1 MSSGGQAAGGVLGA
15 VAGFFIGGPQGAL
28 YGAQIGIAIGGY
40 LDPPKGPVQEGP
52 RLSDLTVQT
61 STYGAVIPRGYGTF
75 TVVGNVFWLENN
87 ALKETIT
94 KKKSGGKGGG
104 SKTTT
109 KTYSY
114 SATFAVGLLDCTDGT
129 PIAGVRRI
137 WIGGRLWYDAG
148 ASDLAT
154 VIASNQVASTF
165 TVHTGSTTQ
174 AANARMQATLGVAN
188 TPAYRGLAYIVFN
201 DLPLAPYSNSLV
213 GAQIKVEVVKAGS
226 VSASFVGPTSTP
238 PIRAIYSEGQVFFRD
253 RIWLIGGRDTIN
265 GGVVNPYVPVSA
277 DGQNF
282 NEYPTNFPTSDSA
295 RFEVFNG
302 DLYCLF
308 KNGTKEVW
316 KTSDGTLWSLVATPA
331 LTGATKRAAHASCV
345 FDGKM
350 WIFGGASGIGD
361 EHNDVWNTSDGV
373 SWYQVLAAAPWHV
386 RQQFGA
392 IVYQGKIWIF
402 QGYTASGTATD
413 VWNTSDGIT
422 WNYVSTVA
430 PSTTYPNIP
439 RFDYE
444 IVVFKE
450 RIWFVGGNLS
460 AGVYSEW
467 AISTTD
473 GITFVRESFS
483 PAIPPNRYSMCIA
496 WGMLFCHGSN
506 STVMHHYVDPISSN
520 TTSLASIVQAECL
533 KSKLLT
539 AGDLNVTAL
548 TQAVKGYRLGN
559 VAAIRAGLEPLQ
571 AAWPFDVLQS
581 GYTIKFKVRG
591 SSSVTTV
598 PATDLDARSAGE
610 TPGVS
615 ITNTREMD
623 SVLPRRVT
631 LSYLDTGREYDDGEQ
646 YAERL
651 NTDSVNVRSID
662 LAIALTS
669 AEAAAMAEVLLYLY
683 WMERYDLS
691 FSLPPTYSALE
702 PGDTITVNAAEA
714 TYTLRLTAIT
724 YAQDGRLECEAKY
737 ASSAVY
743 ISTALGES
751 GQSTGIALTL
761 AGGSLTE
768 FLDVPTLNDSLDLA
782 GYPVAMTGYLAGWPG
797 GVVYRSDDGGQ
808 TWTDVQAFAPPGA
821 VIGQALNSIG
831 APSSLLMDKGNLLSV
846 RLYQGTLSSVS
857 ELAMFSGANYF
868 AYGAAGRWEIIAAQ
882 TCTLQGDGSYVL
894 QDLLRGQ
901 KGTEWASGLH
911 AIGDKVIELDSSL
924 AFVVTSANTIGLTKL
939 YRGVTDGRSLDA
951 VSDQSFTYTGVNLEC
966 LSPVY
971 LNGNRHPTTN
981 DWTLTWIRR
990 TRVGGA
996 WRDYVD
1002 ATISEA
1008 TESYEVEIYSSGA
1021 YTTLKRTIT
1030 GLTSATAT
1038 YTSAEQVADF
1048 GSNQSTL
1055 YVKVYQ
1061 ISAVVGRGYPLTT
1074 SITR

>member
-1 MSSGGQAAGGVLGA
+1 MSSGGQVAGGVLGA
-15 VAGFFIGGPQGAL
+15 VAGFLIGGPAASLKGAL
-28 YGAQIGIAIGGY
+28 YGAQIGMTIGGY

-75 TVVGNVFWLENN
+75 PVVGNVFWLENN

-148 ASDLAT
+148 ATDLAT
-154 VIASNQVASTF
+154 IIASNQVTGAF
-165 TVHTGSTTQ
+165 TLHTGSALQ
-174 AANARMQATLGVAN
+174 LADPRMQATLGVAN

-201 DLPLAPYSNSLV
+201 DLPLAAYSNSLV
-213 GAQIKVEVVKAGS
+213 GAQIKVEVVRVQSPAGLTIIDS
-226 VSASFVGPTSTP
+226 VVSEYSSPVTNPAFAAKPHYLSLDLVRVYVPNWDNNYPASSTYSVYDSRLGAFSFTKTIAVPGTEVPLNGTSDNPDRYMYGHTQMFPLSTWGEVNDGNGTFYEQGDVLIFTGTTTLRVRYKLGPEIVIALPTENWAGCTDGSFVYILGNSAIRKYDTSLNLLGSLTVTLNNLGGGM
-238 PIRAIYSEGQVFFRD
+238 RLCADAGLIY
-253 RIWLIGGRDTIN
+253 WCK
-265 GGVVNPYVPVSA
+265 PYGS
-277 DGQNF
+277 
-282 NEYPTNFPTSDSA
+282 
-295 RFEVFNG
+295 
-302 DLYCLF
+302 
-308 KNGTKEVW
+308 
-316 KTSDGTLWSLVATPA
+316 TLWAIRDD
-331 LTGATKRAAHASCV
+331 LTGGEINV
-345 FDGKM
+345 
-350 WIFGGASGIGD
+350 
-361 EHNDVWNTSDGV
+361 
-373 SWYQVLAAAPWHV
+373 
-386 RQQFGA
+386 
-392 IVYQGKIWIF
+392 
-402 QGYTASGTATD
+402 GTVPTFTGTGSL
-413 VWNTSDGIT
+413 N
-422 WNYVSTVA
+422 
-430 PSTTYPNIP
+430 NIEF
-439 RFDYE
+439 RMF
-444 IVVFKE
+444 
-450 RIWFVGGNLS
+450 GNLMVRS
-460 AGVYSEW
+460 QSNITSKTLFRHIIQTDKPAYG
-467 AISTTD
+467 TT
-473 GITFVRESFS
+473 T
-483 PAIPPNRYSMCIA
+483 
-496 WGMLFCHGSN
+496 L
-506 STVMHHYVDPISSN
+506 SSVV
-520 TTSLASIVQAECL
+520 SAECL

-539 AGDLNVTAL
+539 AGDINVTAL
-548 TQAVKGYRLGN
+548 TQVVKGYRLGN

-631 LSYLDTGREYDDGEQ
+631 LSYLDTAREYDNGEQ

-651 NTDSVNVRSID
+651 NTGSINIRSID

-702 PGDTITVNAAEA
+702 PGDTITVNVAEA

-724 YAQDGRLECEAKY
+724 YTQDGRLECTARY
-737 ASSAVY
+737 NSSAVY
-743 ISTALGES
+743 TAAALGVV
-751 GQSTGIALTL
+751 GQSTGVALTL
-761 AGGSLTE
+761 TGDSLTE
-768 FLDVPTLNDSLDLA
+768 FLDVPTLGDSLDLA

-797 GVVYRSDDGGQ
+797 GSVYRSDDGGQ
-808 TWTDVQAFAPPGA
+808 TWTDMQAFAPPGA

-831 APSSLLMDKGNLLSV
+831 APPSLLMDKGSLLSV
-846 RLYQGTLSSVS
+846 SLYQGTLSSVS
-857 ELAMFSGANYF
+857 ELAIFSGANYF

-894 QDLLRGQ
+894 QDFLRGQ

-911 AIGDKVIELDSSL
+911 AAGDKLIELDSSL
-924 AFVVTSANTIGLTKL
+924 AFVTASIDTIGLAKI
-939 YRGVTDGRSLDA
+939 YRGVTDGRSLDT
-951 VSDQSFTYTGVNLEC
+951 VSDQSFTYRGVNLRP

-971 LNGNRHPTTN
+971 LNGNRHPSTN

-990 TRVGGA
+990 TRVGDA
-996 WRDYVD
+996 WRDLVD
-1002 ATISEA
+1002 ASLGEASEL
-1008 TESYEVEIYSSGA
+1008 YDVEIYSSGA
-1021 YTTLKRTIT
+1021 YTTLKRTLSALT
-1030 GLTSATAT
+1030 GQTAA
-1038 YTSAEQVADF
+1038 YTSAQQVTDF
-1048 GSNQSTL
+1048 GSNQATL
-1055 YVKVYQ
+1055 YVKIYQ
-1061 ISAVVGRGYPLTT
+1061 LSATVGRGYPLTT

>member
-1 MSSGGQAAGGVLGA
+1 MSSGGQVAGGVLGA
-15 VAGFFIGGPQGAL
+15 VAGFLIGGPTASLKGAL
-28 YGAQIGIAIGGY
+28 YGAQIGMAIGGY

-75 TVVGNVFWLENN
+75 PVVGNVFWLENN

-154 VIASNQVASTF
+154 VIASNEVASTF
-165 TVHTGSTTQ
+165 TIQTGSTTQ

-213 GAQIKVEVVKAGS
+213 GAQVKVEVVKAGT
-226 VSASFVGPTSTP
+226 TSMVLLADIVKPYTKP
-238 PIRAIYSEGQVFFRD
+238 
-253 RIWLIGGRDTIN
+253 N
-265 GGVVNPYVPVSA
+265 VNPGYSPQPYYMSAEVCIFYVPQWDGSA
-277 DGQNF
+277 PFTFIKHEIYLDGRVVQSTIPTVTTNDVAPNGLFSGKDMYLNLSTDVFTGGGTFDGPNGFISESNGLWVGLSNF
-282 NEYPTNFPTSDSA
+282 NAASV
-295 RFEVFNG
+295 FERTIFV
-302 DLYCLF
+302 
-308 KNGTKEVW
+308 KK
-316 KTSDGTLWSLVATPA
+316 DGVQRTTPA
-331 LTGATKRAAHASCV
+331 LSNDSAITTDGTYIYVCGLTSTRKYDSDLNLLQTGSAASSGVGVIGHDRCV
-345 FDGKM
+345 VSEGTLYFART
-350 WIFGGASGIGD
+350 GGGTAIYVYDSALAISLFASGVVFPQSYYATNFIVVNRSLIILAGG
-361 EHNDVWNTSDGV
+361 TSPPTKNLEV
-373 SWYQVLAAAPWHV
+373 KYYNLNS
-386 RQQFGA
+386 
-392 IVYQGKIWIF
+392 IN
-402 QGYTASGTATD
+402 GTAT
-413 VWNTSDGIT
+413 T
-422 WNYVSTVA
+422 
-430 PSTTYPNIP
+430 
-439 RFDYE
+439 
-444 IVVFKE
+444 
-450 RIWFVGGNLS
+450 
-460 AGVYSEW
+460 
-467 AISTTD
+467 
-473 GITFVRESFS
+473 
-483 PAIPPNRYSMCIA
+483 
-496 WGMLFCHGSN
+496 
-506 STVMHHYVDPISSN
+506 
-520 TTSLASIVQAECL
+520 LASIVQTECL

-539 AGDLNVTAL
+539 AGDINVTAL
-548 TQAVKGYRLGN
+548 TQVVKGYRLGN

-591 SSSVTTV
+591 SSSVATV

-662 LAIALTS
+662 LTIALTS

-724 YAQDGRLECEAKY
+724 YTQDGRLECEAKY

-743 ISTALGES
+743 TAAALGES
-751 GQSTGIALTL
+751 GQSTGIALTF

-768 FLDVPTLNDSLDLA
+768 FLDVPTLDDSLDLA

-808 TWTDVQAFAPPGA
+808 TWTDMQAFAPPGA
-821 VIGQALNSIG
+821 VIGWANNSIG
-831 APSSLLMDKGNLLSV
+831 APPSLLMDKGNLLLVS
-846 RLYQGTLSSVS
+846 LHQGTLSSVS

-894 QDLLRGQ
+894 QDFLRGQ

-911 AIGDKVIELDSSL
+911 AVGDKLIELDSSL
-924 AFVVTSANTIGLTKL
+924 AFVVTSANTIGLAKL

-951 VSDQSFTYTGVNLEC
+951 VSDQSFTYRGVNLRP

-971 LNGNRHPTTN
+971 LNGNRHPASN

-1002 ATISEA
+1002 ATLSEA

-1021 YTTLKRTIT
+1021 YTTIKRTLT
-1030 GLTSATAT
+1030 GLSSATAT
-1038 YTSAEQVADF
+1038 YTSAQQVTDF
-1048 GSNQSTL
+1048 GSNQATL
-1055 YVKVYQ
+1055 YVKIYQ